1 MAINGMMKAALKALS
16 YPELDVRKNYQLV
29 RKMTNA
35 AHVHVFKPFYKTWDH
50 RIQCGDHA
58 IPVRIYAPNQDVS
71 ERYLDVRRPVLLFF
85 HGGGWV
91 TGNID
96 SYDKVCT
103 NLAIHTN
110 HLVVSVD
117 YRLAPEYRFPAGLDD
132 CYTAAREAILR
143 AGLLN
148 TLPEDITLIG
158 DSAGGNLAAAVSLMA
173 RDRGEFMPKRQ
184 ILLYPAVNNN
194 HTPEGSQFDSIRE
207 NGTDYLLT
215 SKRVCEYME
224 LYRSSEEDLQSPYF
238 APLLGELSHQ
248 PDTLIITAEYDPLRD
263 EGEEYGRRLKAAG
276 NRVEIHRIPDALHGF
291 FSLPPN
297 FSQVKSCY
305 EIISR
310 FLREGYRE

>member
-1 MAINGMMKAALKALS
+1 
-16 YPELDVRKNYQLV
+16 
-29 RKMTNA
+29 
-35 AHVHVFKPFYKTWDH
+35 
-50 RIQCGDHA
+50 
-58 IPVRIYAPNQDVS
+58 
-71 ERYLDVRRPVLLFF
+71 
-85 HGGGWV
+85 
-91 TGNID
+91 
-96 SYDKVCT
+96 
-103 NLAIHTN
+103 
-110 HLVVSVD
+110 
-117 YRLAPEYRFPAGLDD
+117 
-132 CYTAAREAILR
+132 
-143 AGLLN
+143 
-148 TLPEDITLIG
+148 
-158 DSAGGNLAAAVSLMA
+158 
-173 RDRGEFMPKRQ
+173 MPKRQ